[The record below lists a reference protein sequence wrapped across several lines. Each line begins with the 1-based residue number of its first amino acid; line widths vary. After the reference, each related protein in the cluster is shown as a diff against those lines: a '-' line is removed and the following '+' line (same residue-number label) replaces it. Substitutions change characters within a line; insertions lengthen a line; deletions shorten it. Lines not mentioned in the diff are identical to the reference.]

1 MKKLSVIFVLVLAG
15 AILSHG
21 RPLDRQRIIDSLE
34 NVLSTAPT
42 AADSVRVLYDLF
54 DISPSAAQAEVAERL
69 LSPALHT
76 TDATTQFDIMRRL
89 ATKLAASAKNQ
100 ERIDQ
105 LIEIVA
111 ARPQSPDQRVTL
123 AFLRVESCV
132 AGMDTL
138 SSFDRRHK
146 VYQLLRDRTQTSAS
160 DPYNRIEL
168 LFTICKYL
176 QTDINSQLLT
186 NYLDELGKLLEGQ
199 PYPNNVLDN
208 LYYVQAS
215 LVYTVAGHQEKAL
228 EACRELEKII
238 SRLEDEAAGQGRR
251 FRTYDRHRY
260 VVMRRMLTNYKSLS
274 EEEVDSIYSGILA
287 LVADNSELA
296 EDFNHFQRP
305 TIYYLMA
312 KKLYSQALPLL
323 KKQVKA
329 ASNKPYLY
337 QLYNAMLEAATATGD
352 QQAMLTAALGLNDIY
367 GQILEERQLERS
379 LEMKIL
385 DRMHD
390 IQASNTN
397 LQSLHREQE
406 LRFHHSLLKVVTVA
420 GVILLA
426 IIVGLLLLI
435 RRSRQLSK
443 KLAESNRQLM
453 EEHDSMQD
461 VHNELIEAR
470 DHARRA
476 DRHKTEFINNM
487 SHEIRTPLNAIVECS
502 HLIVDN
508 VPEEKRPYLKRYAD
522 MLDVSVDMLQA
533 FVSDVLNIASMENQS
548 LEIRRKPES
557 VNAICRIA
565 VDAMRKHTQP
575 GVEMNY
581 LNSEDTDIQ
590 INTDARRVEQVL
602 INLLNNGAKFTE
614 HGYVN
619 LSYRLDPLA
628 STIIFVVEDSGIGVP
643 KGKEEIIFERFEK
656 LSNLT
661 SGMGLG
667 LNISRM
673 VAERLGGSLHVD
685 TTYPGP
691 GARFLF
697 TIPL

>member
-1 MKKLSVIFVLVLAG
+1 MLAIAGVLAVT
-15 AILSHG
+15 G
-21 RPLDRQRIIDSLE
+21 RTLDRQCVIDSLE
-34 NVLSTAPT
+34 NILSTTRT
-42 AADSVRVLYDLF
+42 AADSIDVLYDIF
-54 DISPSAAQAEVAERL
+54 DVSPSSLQTEAAERL
-69 LSPALHT
+69 LHTALHT
-76 TDATTQFDIMRRL
+76 TDASTQFDAMRRL
-89 ATKLAASAKNQ
+89 ATKLAHSAKNQ
-100 ERIDQ
+100 KRIDE
-105 LIEIVA
+105 LVEIVA
-111 ARPQSPDQRVTL
+111 SRPLTPDQRVTL
-123 AFLRVESCV
+123 AFLRVESNV
-132 AGMDTL
+132 ASMDTISNL
-138 SSFDRRHK
+138 DRHHK
-146 VYQLLRDRTQTSAS
+146 VYELLHDRTSSS

-186 NYLDELGKLLEGQ
+186 NYLDELGKLLKEQ
-199 PYPNNVLDN
+199 PYPNDVLDN

-215 LVYTVAGHQEKAL
+215 LVYTVSGQQEKAL

-238 SRLEDEAAGQGRR
+238 TKLEKKAAAEGRK
-251 FRTYDRHRY
+251 FRSYDRHRY
-260 VVMRRMLTNYKSLS
+260 VLLRRMLNNYRSLPQ
-274 EEEVDSIYSGILA
+274 EQVDSIYSDILK
-287 LVADNSELA
+287 LVAKNAELA

-305 TIYYLMA
+305 TIYYMMA
-312 KKLYSQALPLL
+312 KKLYSRALPLL
-323 KKQVKA
+323 KKQVQA
-329 ASNKPYLY
+329 PQNKPYLQ
-337 QLYNAMLEAATATGD
+337 QLYNAMLEAATALND
-352 QQAMLTAALGLNDIY
+352 REAMLTASQELNAIY
-367 GQILEERQLERS
+367 AKILEERQLERS

-385 DRMHD
+385 DKMHD
-390 IQASNTN
+390 IQTSNSN
-397 LQSLHREQE
+397 LQSIQREQE
-406 LRFHHSLLKVVTVA
+406 LKFHHSLLKISLVA

-426 IIVGLLLLI
+426 IIVGLIVLI

-443 KLAESNRQLM
+443 RLSESNRQLM
-453 EEHDSMQD
+453 EEHDSMQN

-487 SHEIRTPLNAIVECS
+487 SHEIRTPLNAIIECA
-502 HLIVDN
+502 HLITDN
-508 VPEEKRPYLKRYAD
+508 VADEKRPYLKRYAD

-533 FVSDVLNIASMENQS
+533 FVSDVLNIASLEKQT

-581 LNSEDTDIQ
+581 LNADDSDLQ
-590 INTDARRVEQVL
+590 INMDARRVEQVL

-619 LSYRLDPLA
+619 LYYKLDPVD

-643 KGKEEIIFERFEK
+643 KGKEEVIFGRFEK

-673 VAERLGGSLHVD
+673 VAEKLGGSVKVD
-685 TTYPGP
+685 TSYPGP

-697 TIPL
+697 TLPL